1 MCSSTKPVLHRRLRH
16 VAGRNDEHPWAT
28 LLLDYRVNFAIAA
41 ALRETDRLKIS
52 PISGIG
58 AAMNV
63 DEAEP
68 AQRDRLNRLPRGR
81 SDFG

>member
-1 MCSSTKPVLHRRLRH
+1 LRH

-28 LLLDYRVNFAIAA
+28 LLLDYRVNFAVAA

-52 PISGIG
+52 PISAIG

-63 DEAEP
+63 DEAEM
-68 AQRDRLNRLPRGR
+68 DPRSGTA
-81 SDFG
+81 